1 MIMHLRET
9 GVRPSFGFDVIAHAA
24 LFRKASALLVVYKM
38 HYC

>member
-9 GVRPSFGFDVIAHAA
+9 GVRPLFGFDVIAHAA
-24 LFRKASALLVVYKM
+24 LVRKASALLIVYKM